1 MIRMQ
6 MVVSDGLIVVLL
18 GSAECQWIMP
28 QRRSY
33 KLLMQSN
40 PTYQQCVE
48 NKTEEPWQR
57 YFPDMDILN
66 MIFGRKVAKSG

>member
-1 MIRMQ
+1 MQ

-28 QRRSY
+28 QRSY
-33 KLLMQSN
+33 KLLIQLN
-40 PTYQQCVE
+40 PTYQKNVE